1 MTFFY
6 CETMSENRL
15 TEQEMTGLRVPPH
28 SLESEQ
34 SVVGGL
40 LLDNQAWDKI
50 GDVIRADDFYRYDH
64 RVIFEH
70 IAKLIDGSKPADV
83 ITVYESLQSSGKAED
98 VGGLAYLNTL
108 ATNTPSAANIR
119 RYAEIVRDRAVLR
132 RLITISDDIATTAL
146 NPQGKDTKTIL
157 DEAESKIFKIAED
170 GARGAG
176 GFQDLQP
183 VLSKVVERID
193 ELYHRDSTSD
203 ITGISTGFV
212 DLDGKTSGLQPG
224 DLIIVA
230 GRPSMG
236 KAQPL
241 DALIKTPN
249 GWAAM
254 GELRVGDSL
263 ASQDGDTSVVTGVFP
278 QGEKQIYKVAFS
290 DGRSAECCDEH
301 LWRVM
306 YRDWSEPRVISTKR
320 LIEMLGCVRYKNRLW
335 IDTVTGDFG
344 HNDTLPVDP
353 WVLGAML
360 GDGTLAFSHS
370 SVMFSTK
377 SEELVH
383 RMNALLGHDMELV
396 HAQAYDYRVVWKGR
410 MLANGA
416 RASQPNYFRHALND
430 MGVLGCVSHNK
441 FIPEH
446 YLRANKAARLALLQ
460 GLLDTDGWIESWGS
474 IRFATASEKLAND
487 VAYLARSLGGF
498 CSIATKNTHYTS
510 KGERKEGRLAYVLN
524 MSFASG
530 QQVFTLEEK
539 KARMRTDW
547 KRRRRLTFQSIDP
560 VRLAQAQCISVSHP
574 SRTYITN
581 DFVVTHNTAFSLN
594 IGEHVAVEEGHA
606 VAVFSMEMGATQLAM
621 RLLGSVGRLDQ
632 HRLRTGRLTDEDWPR
647 LTYAVEKMQNAQ
659 LFIDETPAL
668 SSMEVRARCRRL
680 ARQCGQLGLVI
691 IDYLQ
696 LMGSSSPGENR
707 ATEISEI
714 SRSLKGL
721 AKELNCPVIAL
732 SQLNRSLEQRPNKRP
747 VMSDLRESGAIEQDA
762 DVILFIYR
770 DEVYNPDSPDKGT
783 AEIIIG
789 KQRNGPIGTV
799 RVTFL
804 GMYTKF
810 ENYAG
815 MQPEGD

>member
-1 MTFFY
+1 
-6 CETMSENRL
+6 MSENRL

-50 GDVIRADDFYRYDH
+50 GDVIRAEDFYRYDH

-176 GFQDLQP
+176 GFQELQP

-236 KAQPL
+236 K
-241 DALIKTPN
+241 
-249 GWAAM
+249 
-254 GELRVGDSL
+254 
-263 ASQDGDTSVVTGVFP
+263 
-278 QGEKQIYKVAFS
+278 
-290 DGRSAECCDEH
+290 
-301 LWRVM
+301 
-306 YRDWSEPRVISTKR
+306 
-320 LIEMLGCVRYKNRLW
+320 
-335 IDTVTGDFG
+335 
-344 HNDTLPVDP
+344 
-353 WVLGAML
+353 
-360 GDGTLAFSHS
+360 
-370 SVMFSTK
+370 
-377 SEELVH
+377 
-383 RMNALLGHDMELV
+383 
-396 HAQAYDYRVVWKGR
+396 
-410 MLANGA
+410 
-416 RASQPNYFRHALND
+416 
-430 MGVLGCVSHNK
+430 
-441 FIPEH
+441 
-446 YLRANKAARLALLQ
+446 
-460 GLLDTDGWIESWGS
+460 
-474 IRFATASEKLAND
+474 
-487 VAYLARSLGGF
+487 
-498 CSIATKNTHYTS
+498 
-510 KGERKEGRLAYVLN
+510 
-524 MSFASG
+524 
-530 QQVFTLEEK
+530 
-539 KARMRTDW
+539 
-547 KRRRRLTFQSIDP
+547 
-560 VRLAQAQCISVSHP
+560 
-574 SRTYITN
+574 
-581 DFVVTHNTAFSLN
+581 TAFSLN

-815 MQPEGD
+815 MQPEGE

>member
-1 MTFFY
+1 MAFFY

-98 VGGLAYLNTL
+98 VGGLVYLNTL

-236 KAQPL
+236 K
-241 DALIKTPN
+241 
-249 GWAAM
+249 
-254 GELRVGDSL
+254 
-263 ASQDGDTSVVTGVFP
+263 
-278 QGEKQIYKVAFS
+278 
-290 DGRSAECCDEH
+290 
-301 LWRVM
+301 
-306 YRDWSEPRVISTKR
+306 
-320 LIEMLGCVRYKNRLW
+320 
-335 IDTVTGDFG
+335 
-344 HNDTLPVDP
+344 
-353 WVLGAML
+353 
-360 GDGTLAFSHS
+360 
-370 SVMFSTK
+370 
-377 SEELVH
+377 
-383 RMNALLGHDMELV
+383 
-396 HAQAYDYRVVWKGR
+396 
-410 MLANGA
+410 
-416 RASQPNYFRHALND
+416 
-430 MGVLGCVSHNK
+430 
-441 FIPEH
+441 
-446 YLRANKAARLALLQ
+446 
-460 GLLDTDGWIESWGS
+460 
-474 IRFATASEKLAND
+474 
-487 VAYLARSLGGF
+487 
-498 CSIATKNTHYTS
+498 
-510 KGERKEGRLAYVLN
+510 
-524 MSFASG
+524 
-530 QQVFTLEEK
+530 
-539 KARMRTDW
+539 
-547 KRRRRLTFQSIDP
+547 
-560 VRLAQAQCISVSHP
+560 
-574 SRTYITN
+574 
-581 DFVVTHNTAFSLN
+581 TAFSLN